1 MTAAPM
7 KRLLFIAA
15 LALPAAFAQAE
26 NLLDVYAQARAADPV
41 LAGAAARNGMAGQD
55 AVIARSRLLPQ
66 WNLSAT
72 QYRSRPDEGSGH
84 VYSSQI
90 SQTVFDLGR
99 LREWNAADAQARA
112 QDSLYRAAEQD
123 LCARVAAAYFGVLSA
138 QASLD
143 TAEANESAFAA
154 QVDQAQARFDSG
166 LSASADLEQARA
178 YAGIARTGT
187 VAARQSLLDA
197 KEALAEIT
205 GRQPGKL
212 APLVPELPAIAPTPT
227 APDAWVERALALNPE
242 LAASRLQL
250 TAAESSVAAARA
262 GHLPTL
268 SFGVDTNRQRGSG
281 IFAPTDMRT
290 TSQLALTL
298 NIPIFAGGATQ
309 AATRK
314 ASLARDAQREQLEAD
329 RRALTRE
336 VRGQYES
343 VLGALTQIEAGHAS
357 VVAADKAL
365 ESTRA
370 GQQLGTRT
378 MTDLLLGI
386 QTQAQAR
393 NAEAQARHRYVLAT
407 LLLQRAAGSLSE
419 NELAAVNQL
428 LVKE

>member
-1 MTAAPM
+1 MM
-7 KRLLFIAA
+7 KRLFLAA
-15 LALPAAFAQAE
+15 LVLPMLAQAE

-55 AVIARSRLLPQ
+55 AAIARARLLPQ
-66 WNLSAT
+66 WTLSASEL
-72 QYRSRPDEGSGH
+72 RSRPDEGSGH

-90 SQTVFDLGR
+90 SQTVFDLSR
-99 LREWNAADAQARA
+99 LREWDAADSQARA
-112 QDSLYRAAEQD
+112 QDSLYRAAEQE
-123 LCARVAAAYFGVLSA
+123 LCARVASAYFGVLSA

-143 TAEANESAFAA
+143 TAEANESAFVA
-154 QVDQAQARFDSG
+154 QVEQAQARFDSG
-166 LSASADLEQARA
+166 LSAAADLEQARA
-178 YAGIARTGT
+178 YAGLARTGT

-197 KEALAEIT
+197 REALAEIT

-212 APLVPELPAIAPTPT
+212 SLLVTQLPAQAPSPA
-227 APDAWVERALALNPE
+227 APEAWVERAITLNPE
-242 LAASRLQL
+242 LSASRLQL
-250 TAAESSVAAARA
+250 AAAESSVSAARA

-268 SFGVDTNRQRGSG
+268 SVGVDTNRQRGTG
-281 IFAPTDMRT
+281 LFAPSDLRT
-290 TSQLALTL
+290 TSQVALTL

-343 VLGALTQIEAGHAS
+343 VLGALAQIEAGHAS

-370 GQQLGTRT
+370 GQQLGTRS
-378 MTDLLLGI
+378 MTDLLLAI
-386 QTQAQAR
+386 QTQSQAR
-393 NAEAQARHRYVLAT
+393 GAEAQARHRYVLAT
-407 LLLQRAAGSLSE
+407 LLLQRAAGSLGE
-419 NELAAVNQL
+419 NELAAVNSL
-428 LVKE
+428 LKE

>member
-1 MTAAPM
+1 MTM

-15 LALPAAFAQAE
+15 LLPAFAQAE

-41 LAGAAARNGMAGQD
+41 LAGAAARQGMAGQD
-55 AVIARSRLLPQ
+55 AVIARARLLPQ
-66 WNLSAT
+66 WNLSAAEL
-72 QYRSRPDEGSGH
+72 RSRPDEGSGRQL
-84 VYSSQI
+84 SSQI

-99 LREWNAADAQARA
+99 LRDWDAADAQARA
-112 QDSLYRAAEQD
+112 QDALYRAAEQE
-123 LCARVAAAYFGVLSA
+123 LCARVANAYFGMLSA

-143 TAEANESAFAA
+143 TAEANESAFTA
-154 QVDQAQARFDSG
+154 QVEQAKARFDSG

-178 YAGIARTGT
+178 YAGLARTGT
-187 VAARQSLLDA
+187 VAARQAWLDA
-197 KEALAEIT
+197 REAVAEIT
-205 GRQPGKL
+205 GRLPERL
-212 APLVPELPAIAPTPT
+212 APLASELPALPPSPTS
-227 APDAWVERALALNPE
+227 AEAWVERGLALNPE
-242 LAASRLQL
+242 LSAARLQL
-250 TAAESSVAAARA
+250 ESAESSLASARA
-262 GHLPTL
+262 GHLPTV
-268 SFGVDTNRQRGSG
+268 SFTVDTNRLRGTG
-281 IFAPTDMRT
+281 LFAPTDPRT
-290 TSQLALTL
+290 TSQLGLTL
-298 NIPIFAGGATQ
+298 NIPLFAGGATQ

-314 ASLARDAQREQLEAD
+314 ASLARDAQREQLETE

-336 VRGQYES
+336 VRGEYEA
-343 VLGALTQIEAGHAS
+343 VLGAVQQIEAGRAS

-393 NAEAQARHRYVLAT
+393 NAEAQARHRYVLAM
-407 LLLQRAAGSLSE
+407 LLLQRAAGSLGE

>member
-1 MTAAPM
+1 MM
-7 KRLLFIAA
+7 KRLLLSA
-15 LALPAAFAQAE
+15 LVTTLLVPMFAQAE
-26 NLLDVYAQARAADPV
+26 NLLDVYAQARSADPV
-41 LAGAAARNGMAGQD
+41 LASAAARNGMAGQD

-66 WNLSAT
+66 WNLSASEL
-72 QYRSRPDEGSGH
+72 RSRPDEGSGH

-90 SQTVFDLGR
+90 SQTVFDLSR
-99 LREWNAADAQARA
+99 LREWDAADSQARA
-112 QDSLYRAAEQD
+112 QDSLYRAAEQE

-143 TAEANESAFAA
+143 TAEANESAFVA
-154 QVDQAQARFDSG
+154 QVEQAQARFDSG
-166 LSASADLEQARA
+166 LSAAADLEQARA
-178 YAGIARTGT
+178 YAGLARSGT
-187 VAARQSLLDA
+187 VSARQSLLDA
-197 KEALAEIT
+197 REALAEIT

-212 APLVPELPAIAPTPT
+212 APLVAALPAQAPSP
-227 APDAWVERALALNPE
+227 AAADAWVERAIALNPE
-242 LAASRLQL
+242 LSASRLQL
-250 TAAESSVAAARA
+250 AAAESSVSAARA

-268 SFGVDTNRQRGSG
+268 SVGVDTNRQRGTG
-281 IFAPTDMRT
+281 LFAPSDLRT
-290 TSQLALTL
+290 TSQVALTL

-343 VLGALTQIEAGHAS
+343 VLAALAQIEAGHAS

-370 GQQLGTRT
+370 GQQLGTRS

-419 NELAAVNQL
+419 SELAAVNQL